1 MGLTKNKNMS
11 KSKTKSNIKTK
22 TKKRCNKSRKNGI
35 VSIKNMRGG
44 QKSNVKP
51 VNTGE
56 KKPRWFHKA
65 LSKVGYTTATM
76 KTHQAQQAEK
86 QTREAEEALQ
96 TYKNKHK
103 QFSTYN
109 KTSVNNIDPVKLA
122 AHEAQQKIILEKKL
136 QKLIEGK
143 TELQIKEE
151 LNILRQP
158 LNPQKHIISNA
169 EKIAHRRVRSGMVPI
184 TQSIKPEQIKDRKNN
199 DNLLGPLQSN
209 IRRLREEAKVKEIQK
224 QINYLEN
231 TRKPLNIST
240 LTDQEKADNLKI
252 KQQRVQNDINQAKA
266 DAMQKQYLSNN
277 PLWVKT
283 LANRSTET
291 GIGNTETYNNTKSYD
306 TIISNKQKTELEKSN
321 SYKKYM
327 NDFKQK
333 KAEEKA
339 QSIIK
344 FLKEKGTKNSQP
356 RSKRIT
362 PDIIAEIIRI
372 KSENTGNLTPE
383 QIETQKKEIA
393 NLFVTKVNGRL
404 KGIFDK
410 NMVEEISK
418 HFSESSINNVET
430 ILKSSKQEETSNQSS
445 II

>member
-22 TKKRCNKSRKNGI
+22 TKKRCNKTRKNEI
-35 VSIKNMRGG
+35 VSRKNMRGG

-76 KTHQAQQAEK
+76 KIHQAQQAQQEQKK
-86 QTREAEEALQ
+86 QTPQSQVSPNIKSTYNQGNEMQKVDPVKVAENEALQ
-96 TYKNKHK
+96 QTR
-103 QFSTYN
+103 
-109 KTSVNNIDPVKLA
+109 
-122 AHEAQQKIILEKKL
+122 LEKKL
-136 QKLIEGK
+136 QILIEGK
-143 TELQIKEE
+143 TQSEINEE
-151 LNILRQP
+151 LSKLRQ
-158 LNPQKHIISNA
+158 LSNTFQHTPQNA
-169 EKIAHRRVRSGMVPI
+169 AQIAKRRVRSGMVPI
-184 TQSIKPEQIKDRKNN
+184 TQGITPEEMTQQIKK
-199 DNLLGPLQSN
+199 L
-209 IRRLREEAKVKEIQK
+209 EE
-224 QINYLEN
+224 L
-231 TRKPLNIST
+231 RKPLNI
-240 LTDQEKADNLKI
+240 LTDQGKKDLYAGNLELKKQREQNNI
-252 KQQRVQNDINQAKA
+252 KQAQA
-266 DAMQKQYLSNN
+266 DAMFYTLEQK
-277 PLWVKT
+277 KMKF
-283 LANRSTET
+283 AE
-291 GIGNTETYNNTKSYD
+291 YNKLL
-306 TIISNKQKTELEKSN
+306 NKQKTELEKSN

-356 RSKRIT
+356 RRQRIT
-362 PDIIAEIIRI
+362 PEIITEIIRI

-383 QIETQKKEIA
+383 QIENQIENQKEEIQ
-393 NLFVTKVNGRL
+393 NLFVKTENGRL